1 MKTAEIRESY
11 LKFFESK
18 GHQRVQSSSLV
29 PAGDPTLLFVN
40 SGMVQFKD
48 TFLGTESRPYSRATT
63 CQKSLRISGK
73 HNDLEN
79 VGRTARH
86 HTFFEMLGNF
96 SFGDYFKSDAI
107 KFAWEFLT
115 VVLKLPKERLWI
127 TIFEEDDEAEKL
139 WSTLTDV
146 LPGRI
151 LRCGKDDNFW
161 AMGETGPCGPCSEI
175 HYYLGDKVDSQSEAE
190 FRIGD
195 GTYMEIWNLVFM
207 QFNRDV
213 SGKLN
218 PLPKPSVDTGMGLER
233 VAAVKQNVT
242 TNYDTDLLRDIIKVT
257 EKKSAM
263 AYLGKDYSERDL
275 REDRQ
280 YAVDVA
286 HRVIADHSRAA
297 AFLIADGV
305 LPGSDGRG
313 FVLRR
318 LIRRACR
325 HGRELNFKQPFLF
338 EIVSA
343 VIQLMKDAYPEL
355 AANSDKITKLVHI
368 EEEKFL
374 KTLDSGLELLSKN
387 IETVKSKNSKTLPG
401 DVAFLLHDTFGFPL
415 DLTQDVAR
423 ISNLAVDVKG
433 FEDKMTEQR
442 ERARSARASSSEQ
455 QLVRAVRPSKTQFV
469 GYEYLEFESDV
480 VGLFSE
486 AGELKFVKEG
496 DEIILVSK
504 ETPFY
509 AESGGQL
516 GDIGTI
522 SSNTATL
529 EVTDTQK
536 VGGDCFA
543 HICRV
548 IEGDISLDSR
558 IRLKVDE
565 RRRQQLAANHSSTH
579 LLHLALREV
588 LGDHVHQAGS
598 KVSPSSTRFDFSH
611 YESVSMESIE
621 QIEKIV
627 NSETRNNYQVI
638 TEVMPVEDAKKLGA
652 MALFGEKYGSQVRV
666 VTIGPRS
673 KELCGGT
680 HAKSSGEIGLISVI
694 AESAISA
701 GVRRIEAVSGN
712 EALILAQEKKR
723 TLAQVAKLLSSP
735 TSDVVSRLEKM
746 SEKIKELESALQ
758 KGLQS
763 SKSTTA
769 HELAVR
775 AYKNSKG
782 ISIVAE
788 KIEGADAKVLREITD
803 DLRAKLDRG
812 CVMLSSVVDGKA
824 IFLTAV
830 TQSVIT
836 EYHAGNILKEVA
848 ATAGSKGGGKSDLA
862 QAGGGD
868 PEKIFLALERFK
880 EIVA

>member
-1 MKTAEIRESY
+1 MKTAEIREAY

-18 GHQRVQSSSLV
+18 GHEIVASSNLV
-29 PAGDPTLLFVN
+29 PAGDPTLLFAN

-48 TFLGTESRPYSRATT
+48 TFLGTEKRPYSRATT

-96 SFGDYFKSDAI
+96 SFGDYFKTDAI

-115 VVLKLPKERLWI
+115 IVLKLPKDRLWI

-151 LRCGKDDNFW
+151 LRCGKEDNFW

-213 SGKLN
+213 AGKLN

-233 VAAVKQNVT
+233 VAAVKQNVLA
-242 TNYDTDLLRDIIKVT
+242 NYDSDLLRDIIKVSE
-257 EKKSAM
+257 EKSGKK
-263 AYLGKDYSERDL
+263 YVGKDYTERDVL
-275 REDRQ
+275 KDRQ
-280 YAVDVA
+280 YAIDVA

-325 HGRELNFKQPFLF
+325 HGRELDFKKPFLF
-338 EIVSA
+338 EMVEA
-343 VIQLMKDAYPEL
+343 VINFMHGAYPEL
-355 AANSDKITKLVHI
+355 KENSDKIIKLVHL

-374 KTLDSGLELLSKN
+374 KTLDGGLELLSKN
-387 IETVKSKNSKTLPG
+387 IEVVKSKSSKTLPG

-415 DLTQDVAR
+415 DLTQDIAR
-423 ISNLAVDVKG
+423 ISNLTVDTKG

-455 QLVRAVRPSKTQFV
+455 QLVRAVEPTRTEFV

-480 VGLFSE
+480 VGLFNE
-486 AGELKFVKEG
+486 TGRQKNATEG
-496 DEIILVSK
+496 MEIILVSK

-522 SSNTATL
+522 STNTGTL
-529 EVTDTQK
+529 LVSDTQK

-548 IEGDISLDSR
+548 VEGDISLNSR
-558 IRLKVDE
+558 ARFKVDE
-565 RRRQQLAANHSSTH
+565 RRRQQLAVNHSATH

-598 KVSPSSTRFDFSH
+598 RVSATSTRFDFSH
-611 YESVSMESIE
+611 FESVSLESIE
-621 QIEKIV
+621 EIERIV
-627 NSETRNNYQVI
+627 NAELRNSYPVV
-638 TEVMPVEDAKKLGA
+638 TELMPIDAAKKLGA
-652 MALFGEKYGSQVRV
+652 MALFGEKYGSEVRV

-680 HAKSSGEIGLISVI
+680 HVKDSGQLGLFSVLG
-694 AESAISA
+694 ESAVSA
-701 GVRRIEAVSGN
+701 GVRRIEGVAGES
-712 EALILAQEKKR
+712 ALALFQEKKR
-723 TLAQVAKLLSSP
+723 ILAQAGKLLSIAP
-735 TSDVVSRLEKM
+735 ADILVRLEKM
-746 SEKIKELESALQ
+746 SDRIKELESNLQ
-758 KGLQS
+758 KASQS
-763 SKSTTA
+763 SKSSTA
-769 HELAVR
+769 QEIASR
-775 AYKNSKG
+775 ATLNSKG
-782 ISIVAE
+782 VAIVAE
-788 KIEGADAKVLREITD
+788 QLDGVDAKILREIAD
-803 DLRAKLDRG
+803 DLRVKLPKG
-812 CVMLSSVVDGKA
+812 CVILSSVVDNKA

-830 TQSVIT
+830 TENLIT

-848 ATAGSKGGGKSDLA
+848 SVADSRGGGKSDLA
-862 QAGGGD
+862 QAGGGN
-868 PEKIFLALERFK
+868 PEKISDALAKFK
-880 EIVA
+880 QLVA